1 MAQRGRPRTDSIPRF
16 NVDTNLMNN
25 PKFIRFRRLS
35 GLTDL
40 GAWTLLIKF
49 FNYVNANHALTGYVP
64 QEEADDLE
72 DFCCLAT
79 IRAVLS
85 APNSP
90 ESSTKTPLYELLTQS
105 GFLEPD
111 GAVHDHD
118 GNQPLVAEIRRK
130 REQREKKQPPEEL
143 GTIRANLSSPNSPN
157 IEGNIEGKENC
168 IPSKASDA
176 RAREAVVDKLTT
188 ETSEPPTPPR
198 PSSAKAPSPP
208 SQNGVKITIPPE
220 IVILANDLLDTAHI
234 ADRQDRRDIAWDVYH
249 SVKADREDTVHRL
262 ISEIRQGEHN
272 GCRNIVAVIRSKLR
286 ADTS

>member
-1 MAQRGRPRTDSIPRF
+1 
-16 NVDTNLMNN
+16 MNN

-64 QEEADDLE
+64 LEEADDLE

-176 RAREAVVDKLTT
+176 RDPEQIVDKS
-188 ETSEPPTPPR
+188 TSQPPNRRTSDSQM
-198 PSSAKAPSPP
+198 PSSPP
-208 SQNGVKITIPPE
+208 SPNGAKIPPE
-220 IVILANDLLDTAHI
+220 IVSLANDLLNTAHI

-286 ADTS
+286 ADTG